1 MAGRN
6 CGGIALAMLRSF
18 WLIAKSMIRRAKIV
32 AVVLGVAGPLLLLP
46 AQFWAVAQPS
56 HDQPRPVSEDQLR
69 SFAKA
74 YVKVEEIRES
84 YEPRILMTQ
93 DPQKS
98 RELEEEGI
106 SKIGEAIAHE
116 GLTVESYS
124 RIVRT
129 ANADEELRKK
139 ILDLINEQKT
149 KS

>member
-1 MAGRN
+1 
-6 CGGIALAMLRSF
+6 
-18 WLIAKSMIRRAKIV
+18 
-32 AVVLGVAGPLLLLP
+32 
-46 AQFWAVAQPS
+46 
-56 HDQPRPVSEDQLR
+56 
-69 SFAKA
+69 
-74 YVKVEEIRES
+74 
-84 YEPRILMTQ
+84 MTQ

-98 RELEEEGI
+98 RELEAEGI

-139 ILDLINEQKT
+139 ILDLIDEQKN

>member
-1 MAGRN
+1 
-6 CGGIALAMLRSF
+6 
-18 WLIAKSMIRRAKIV
+18 MIRRAKII

-46 AQFWAVAQPS
+46 SQFWAVAQS
-56 HDQPRPVSEDQLR
+56 HDQQRPVSEDQLR

-74 YVKVEEIRES
+74 YVKVEKIRES

-139 ILDLINEQKT
+139 ILDLINEQKN